1 MSSMVEGKR
10 PMVVLVTGGTGL
22 VGKAIE
28 HVVGLENNPE
38 ETWVFAGSKDGDL
51 RDREQ
56 TRAMF
61 AKYKPTHCI
70 HVRAWAR
77 GRTPWATMHNRS
89 LAPNPAPLSS
99 PPPPQHWLCA
109 QLAAMVGGLFKN
121 LKYKVEFYR
130 ENILINDNVMEC
142 CKEMQVRRA
151 RACLS
156 LRCTPMRPQHPPLP
170 PSTLR

>member
-77 GRTPWATMHNRS
+77 AAVPLERRCATS
-89 LAPNPAPLSS
+89 PLLPSRASFLTSS
-99 PPPPQHWLCA
+99 STTLVVCAVGGDGGWLVQESQVQGGILPREHLDQRQRDGVLQGEAGAEGPCLPCRCAARPYAAATPPPSKLH
-109 QLAAMVGGLFKN
+109 
-121 LKYKVEFYR
+121 
-130 ENILINDNVMEC
+130 
-142 CKEMQVRRA
+142 
-151 RACLS
+151 
-156 LRCTPMRPQHPPLP
+156 
-170 PSTLR
+170 